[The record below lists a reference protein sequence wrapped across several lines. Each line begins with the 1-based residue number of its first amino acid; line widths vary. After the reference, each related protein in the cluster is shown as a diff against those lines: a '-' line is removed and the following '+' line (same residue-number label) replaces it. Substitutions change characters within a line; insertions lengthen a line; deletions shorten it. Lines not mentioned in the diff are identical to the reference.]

1 MLKGYVKEI
10 NFKTVMVMMAMAAVM
25 LLAAMAVSLQSAS
38 ADDSVEEP
46 KDFKA
51 EKVGLYNKAKV
62 SWSKAKGA
70 DGYQIYRS
78 TKKFGK
84 YKKVKQT
91 GKDSESYVN
100 KKLKKR
106 AVYYYKMRAVSDNG
120 KEHSSFTKPEKVVVK
135 YKIAQVSDVTVEQLV
150 RYFKKSG
157 HKFPRYYKKTDT
169 PTLKKF
175 CQAYIDECADEGIDA
190 KVAFVQSMLE
200 TGWLKFGGSVSIRQN
215 NFAGLGAVGGGVKGN
230 SFKTVKKGIRAQI
243 QHLKAYATN
252 KPLNKK
258 CVDKR
263 YKYVNRG
270 CAPYVEWLG
279 IGDNPTGNGW
289 CAGSGYG
296 YTIVKMIHKI

>member
-1 MLKGYVKEI
+1 MYWVKYEKDLQFTGI
-10 NFKTVMVMMAMAAVM
+10 AADKPMPNLTIDWDTEGNLTYKATGVPY
-25 LLAAMAVSLQSAS
+25 SSAGS
-38 ADDSVEEP
+38 FEDEFYTLD
-46 KDFKA
+46 
-51 EKVGLYNKAKV
+51 L
-62 SWSKAKGA
+62 
-70 DGYQIYRS
+70 
-78 TKKFGK
+78 
-84 YKKVKQT
+84 
-91 GKDSESYVN
+91 
-100 KKLKKR
+100 
-106 AVYYYKMRAVSDNG
+106 YYYDNG
-120 KEHSSFTKPEKVVVK
+120 KEHSSFTKPKKVVVK
-135 YKIAQVSDVTVEQLV
+135 YRIAQVSDVTAAQLV

-243 QHLKAYATN
+243 QHLKAYATK